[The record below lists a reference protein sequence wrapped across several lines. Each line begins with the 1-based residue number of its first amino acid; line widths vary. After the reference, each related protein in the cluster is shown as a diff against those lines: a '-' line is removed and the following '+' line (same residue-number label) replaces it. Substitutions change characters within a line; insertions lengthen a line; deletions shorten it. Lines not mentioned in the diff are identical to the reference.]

1 MSLMWS
7 LDKARGL
14 HTFVLKLSKGLSPKE
29 KKLSECLRKWPIS
42 LALPSLLP
50 LLLPLLLEDRDL
62 WRNWDA
68 SEVVARSSG
77 WDLFSNQLLES
88 TGEKPSLL
96 RQWGS
101 CAAVDQP
108 SLLVG
113 DSCGL
118 AATQQRDPVL
128 TLLCFVCLSVETTNP
143 KCVLADVAEFS
154 TACYISTCPSPVQD
168 SWYMCTSCDCVQLCR
183 SWLSFAEYEHF
194 HPGRISNQLPFLT
207 LFQKQQSC
215 LHKSIYSTWELSS
228 VVHCWNIRNIFSQ
241 VSRI

>member
-14 HTFVLKLSKGLSPKE
+14 HTFVRKLSKGLSPKE

-101 CAAVDQP
+101 CAVW
-108 SLLVG
+108 
-113 DSCGL
+113 
-118 AATQQRDPVL
+118 
-128 TLLCFVCLSVETTNP
+128 LSVETTNP
-143 KCVLADVAEFS
+143 KCVLADVAEFN
-154 TACYISTCPSPVQD
+154 TACYISTCPLPVQD

-207 LFQKQQSC
+207 LFQKLQSC
-215 LHKSIYSTWELSS
+215 LHKSIYSSWELSS
-228 VVHCWNIRNIFSQ
+228 VLHCWNIEDIF
-241 VSRI
+241 